1 MKKIL
6 AIAIAALPAAAM
18 ADVEIYGKIT
28 AEIANTKTSSATAAS
43 SGEAIGSVP
52 TSTVSV
58 RLPNPA

>member
-28 AEIANTKTSSATAAS
+28 AEIANNKTSSATAES
-43 SGEAIGSVP
+43 RCNRVSTEVGSPYRYVFLHP
-52 TSTVSV
+52 V
-58 RLPNPA
+58 